1 MCAVQTISAPEV
13 EFIRIRE
20 RSLDA
25 GTSTR
30 FRDRVSSELN
40 GSDCAV
46 LDFGEVEWID
56 SAGLDAL
63 LCCLRE
69 FNLAGVE
76 LRLCNVSSPVRSMF
90 ELVGLDQLISVHAN
104 REEALAAL

>member
-25 GTSTR
+25 GTSMR
-30 FRDRVSSELN
+30 FRSAISDELD
-40 GSDCAV
+40 GGECAV
-46 LDFGEVEWID
+46 LDFDEVEWID

-63 LCCLRE
+63 LCCLRD
-69 FNLAGVE
+69 FNLAGVD
-76 LRLCNVSSPVRSMF
+76 LRLCNVSTPVRAMF
-90 ELVGLDQLISVHAN
+90 ELVGLDQLISVHAS
-104 REEALAAL
+104 REDAVAAL